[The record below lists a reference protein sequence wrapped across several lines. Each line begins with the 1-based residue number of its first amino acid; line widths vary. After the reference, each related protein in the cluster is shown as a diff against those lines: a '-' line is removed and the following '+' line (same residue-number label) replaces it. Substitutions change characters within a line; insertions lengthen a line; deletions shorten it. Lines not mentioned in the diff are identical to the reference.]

1 VQSYSVS
8 WEIELDAET
17 PQDAAREAWRI
28 MRLTDS
34 SANCFT
40 VCDDQ
45 GNVTRIDLQ
54 AEKEG

>member
-1 VQSYSVS
+1 MKSYSVS

-17 PQDAAREAWRI
+17 PQDAAREAWKI

-40 VCDDQ
+40 VCDDE

-54 AEKEG
+54 KED